1 MIPLDFDLAHY
12 LHPGGYARAAGL
24 DRDQDRWR
32 DYVPGSIVEPNVE
45 RDLLA
50 MTRVDKPT
58 LLKRL
63 FELGAAYS
71 GQILSYTKMPGQL
84 GDVANTT
91 ALARYLV
98 LPDGAGLIAGLQKYA
113 GSGAPRRAA
122 TSPKFNVLNPAPMTA
137 GSGYSFTEATA
148 DRTVRGRIVE
158 SVVGVHLFNTA
169 SSDIPLHYWR
179 QGSLE
184 VDFVLQRAP
193 RLIAMEVK
201 SRLARRG
208 GPKSGATTAMEAF
221 SQRFRIHRSLIV
233 KEGGVPLIEFPTA
246 PTGYWVESA

>member
-12 LHPGGYARAAGL
+12 LHFGGYAGAAGL

-50 MTRVDKPT
+50 MTRVDKPA

-71 GQILSYTKMPGQL
+71 GQILSYTKMLGQL
-84 GDVANTT
+84 GDAANTT

-98 LPDGAGLIAGLQKYA
+98 LPDGAGLIAGLQKNP
-113 GSGAPRRAA
+113 GSGAPRPAA
-122 TSPKFNVLNPAPMTA
+122 ISKFNVLTPAPMTA

-148 DRTVRGRIVE
+148 GRTVRGRIVE
-158 SVVGVHLFNTA
+158 SVVGVHLCNTA

>member
-50 MTRVDKPT
+50 MTRVDKPA

-71 GQILSYTKMPGQL
+71 GQILSYTKMLGQL
-84 GDVANTT
+84 GDAANTT

-98 LPDGAGLIAGLQKYA
+98 LPDGAGLIAGLQKNP
-113 GSGAPRRAA
+113 GSGAPRPAA
-122 TSPKFNVLNPAPMTA
+122 TSPRSNVLTPAPMTA

-148 DRTVRGRIVE
+148 DRTFRGRIVE
-158 SVVGVHLFNTA
+158 SVVGLHLCNTA
-169 SSDIPLHYWR
+169 SSDIQLHYWR

-184 VDFVLQRAP
+184 VDFVLQRGSP
-193 RLIAMEVK
+193 TGR
-201 SRLARRG
+201 
-208 GPKSGATTAMEAF
+208 
-221 SQRFRIHRSLIV
+221 HRSQERPGP
-233 KEGGVPLIEFPTA
+233 EGRTEIRRHDRHGGFQPAFPYPLFVTSQGGRRTA
-246 PTGYWVESA
+246 H